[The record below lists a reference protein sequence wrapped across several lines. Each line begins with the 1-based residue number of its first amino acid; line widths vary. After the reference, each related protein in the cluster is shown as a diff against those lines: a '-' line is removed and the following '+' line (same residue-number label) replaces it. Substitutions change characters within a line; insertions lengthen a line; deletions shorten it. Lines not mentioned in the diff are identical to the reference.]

1 MKFLKIALL
10 GTAAFVAVSA
20 SAKADQLS
28 DLKAQIE
35 TLNSRVASLETA
47 PSIPAGYSMVAFTRE
62 GDDHV
67 ISIMPTADAPAAPE
81 TKITWS
87 GNVRG
92 GVFALYDSS
101 AAAGKQYSA
110 DVWAEARMKVVA
122 KTETAVGEVGVSIGM
137 VAKNSSSLNY
147 NAGNP
152 AVTTDGFYGWWK
164 LTPTTTLSAG
174 IQNPIQKGTLAK
186 NSYSFD
192 AVCSCYQIDSWGAIS
207 NAPGAKG
214 NALSGSSANNPAQ
227 MALSYADG
235 PVGFAVAVED
245 SNNNNNASA
254 FGVSGKA
261 TYKMDMIGFDVS
273 GGYWGNTAAGGD
285 ASYTINGGI
294 GLNLSPVKLGVTVGA
309 GHVGKDSAAAGKPA
323 ANYDYWAAGGF
334 ATVALGD
341 SANLELGVVHDFGTA
356 PVGVDQYAG
365 GTLFNAGIYYTPV
378 KQLVV
383 GLEGQYQTGGAADQS
398 YIANMVT
405 VFKF

>member
-10 GTAAFVAVSA
+10 GTAAFAAVSA
-20 SAKADQLS
+20 SAKADQLA

-35 TLNSRVASLETA
+35 TLNSRVATLEAA
-47 PSIPAGYSMVAFTRE
+47 PSIPAGYSMVAFSRD

-67 ISIMPTADAPAAPE
+67 ISIMPTADAPAAAE

-87 GNVRG
+87 GNVRA

-101 AAAGKQYSA
+101 AAVGKQYSA

-122 KTETAVGEVGVSIGM
+122 KTDTAVGEVGVSIGM

-174 IQNPIQKGTLAK
+174 IKNPIQKGTLAK

-214 NALSGSSANNPAQ
+214 NALSDSSANNPAQ

-245 SNNNNNASA
+245 SNNNNDASA

-273 GGYWGNTAAGGD
+273 GGYWGNTATGGD
-285 ASYTINGGI
+285 ASYTVNGGI

-323 ANYDYWAAGGF
+323 ANYDYWAAGGY

-356 PVGVDQYAG
+356 PVAVDQYAG

-378 KQLVV
+378 KQLVI
-383 GLEGQYQTGGAADQS
+383 GLEGQYQTGGKADQS